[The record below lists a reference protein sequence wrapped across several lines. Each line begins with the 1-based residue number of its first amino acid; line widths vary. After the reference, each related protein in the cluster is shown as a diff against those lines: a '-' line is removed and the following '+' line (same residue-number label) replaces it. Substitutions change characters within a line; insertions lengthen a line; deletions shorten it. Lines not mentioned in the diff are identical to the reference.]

1 MFTSGEKNV
10 DEDIVTWF
18 NRGLT
23 FAEIQL
29 KVGNKSKKYI
39 SEVIRKKYPD
49 ISDKLGSSNWLRKWR
64 EERFEEYK
72 DDWSQI

>member
-49 ISDKLGSSNWLRKWR
+49 ISDKLGSSN
-64 EERFEEYK
+64 
-72 DDWSQI
+72 